1 MVKKIKS
8 YLRREKIDIL
18 LAIVVLVVV
27 SLGYL
32 SYLYF
37 VGVPMTRAKNYYNLA
52 LLAYEEKNYEK
63 AKNAI
68 NNSLRYGQNQ
78 ETHTLETKIQEA
90 LQQVPTTTPTLTPIY

>member
-1 MVKKIKS
+1 
-8 YLRREKIDIL
+8 
-18 LAIVVLVVV
+18 
-27 SLGYL
+27 
-32 SYLYF
+32 
-37 VGVPMTRAKNYYNLA
+37 MTRAKNYYNLA